1 MRGKGKPFE
10 RQSKKKRP
18 KKTKTLQRAA
28 SDSSISYF
36 RRSKRVQATR
46 EASVGTPF
54 CWAFEDLD
62 QFQQTIS
69 ALACP
74 RCTSSVKCKDWKA
87 ENGYFQVVLS
97 CTSAGFRRQWKT
109 FIPHITN
116 TDHSCCLHAIDK
128 ETTLLLDPGDPAK
141 DELAKLMDAFLEDA
155 HQVVHPY
162 DTNHLEALNGTY
174 LLPFV
179 FLLLKFIRE
188 SAKAGR

>member
-1 MRGKGKPFE
+1 MLLGELEQQGVTVMH
-10 RQSKKKRP
+10 SL
-18 KKTKTLQRAA
+18 T
-28 SDSSISYF
+28 SDGDSECHSVAQDYF
-36 RRSKRVQATR
+36 PN
-46 EASVGTPF
+46 E
-54 CWAFEDLD
+54 
-62 QFQQTIS
+62 
-69 ALACP
+69 
-74 RCTSSVKCKDWKA
+74 
-87 ENGYFQVVLS
+87 VLS
-97 CTSAGFRRQWKT
+97 HRDANHYSKGLIRNIEELAVHHPSLIPVVPALRSHFYACLAYYGKNDDEPGFRRQWKT